1 MSTVI
6 DLTEKL
12 SAYGIYKIKVRAEAP
27 DFDSSD
33 EVSIDYVFGAT
44 IAVSNGKLTI
54 TKCLDGI
61 SQFEIQIDG
70 VAVGVVDY
78 DYSADWSA
86 TLTDFQDDMEKHSI
100 AVRAIGDGVSED
112 NLSNVVYAFIN
123 PATSIYGVSGMYS
136 STVALTR
143 TDDAVGMS
151 YTINSDGT
159 INSDFDNVFPW
170 NRTELV
176 TDENGNEFVSFP
188 TMYFRVGVDSSKRI
202 TDIAV
207 SGVAHDDGNTW
218 YEVAPFWYGRYG
230 AYLNGTLLESKSGL
244 TRTASTT
251 RANFRTYAKNNGDGY
266 HQLDLY
272 HRTVLMFLWW
282 IEWAT
287 KNSQNV
293 MTGCIYGTGTTGGS
307 AAVATGGT
315 DSLTTPSGYE
325 LTRQQ
330 MRYHYIE
337 DFVGNYMEWVDGVY
351 MGRAG
356 TSYYDY
362 ATADPSKF
370 GDTTTNHTKLAYP
383 CNVSYSYA
391 TIAAFGWDVN
401 NPFLCTPTAAV
412 NNSSYNTYFCDQI
425 YRTTSST
432 AYPCLRVGAGYS
444 SSSACS
450 GASYFNCSPA
460 TNANTSIGAR
470 LLKSS

>member
-44 IAVSNGKLTI
+44 IAVTNGELTI
-54 TKCLDGI
+54 TKCLEGI

-70 VAVGVVDY
+70 EVVDTVDY
-78 DYSADWSA
+78 DYSENWLVDLA
-86 TLTDFQDDMEKHSI
+86 TYKDDSDKHYI
-100 AVRAIGDGVSED
+100 AVRAIGDGISED
-112 NLSNVVYAFIN
+112 NLSNTLYTWTAYS
-123 PATSIYGVSGMYS
+123 PIYGVSGMYS

-159 INSDFDNVFPW
+159 IDSDFDNVFPW
-170 NRTELV
+170 NKTELV
-176 TDENGNEFVSFP
+176 TDDYGNEFVSFP

-202 TDIAV
+202 TNIAV
-207 SGVAHDDGNTW
+207 SAIPHDGDTW

-230 AYLNGTLLESKSGL
+230 GYVSSSKLCSMSGK

-293 MTGCIYGTGTTGGS
+293 MTGCISGTGTTAGS
-307 AAVATGGT
+307 ASKTTGGT
-315 DSLTTPSGYE
+315 NAITTPSGYE
-325 LTRQQ
+325 LTRHQ

-337 DFVGNYMEWVDGVY
+337 DFVGNYMEFVDGVY

-362 ATADPSKF
+362 ATANPSNF
-370 GDTTTNHTKLAYP
+370 ADSTTNHNKLSYP
-383 CNVSYSYA
+383 CNASQSYP
-391 TIAAFGWDVN
+391 TIAAFGWDSN
-401 NPFLCTPTAAV
+401 NPFLCTPTTAV

-432 AYPCLRVGAGYS
+432 AYPVLRVGAYYS
-444 SSSACS
+444 NSVASN
-450 GASYFNCSPA
+450 GASCYYCNTDTNS
-460 TNANTSIGAR
+460 NANIGAR